1 MKRECDANSDR
12 FLLAKFHLESLI
24 GEESARTIR
33 TALKMLP
40 TGSNAY
46 DKAYI
51 NAMERIKGQ
60 VEGQTKLAMR
70 ALSWIT
76 CTKKQLTTSELQHA
90 LAVESGDTEL
100 VRDGLPEVE
109 DIVSACAGLVTVDE
123 ESNFIR
129 LVHRTAQEYFERTQ
143 NDLFPRAQ
151 FDITVVCITYLSF
164 EVFKRGVCQTDNAFE
179 DRLILYPLYEYAS
192 HHWGHHARQIPKNPP
207 MLSQIIVRFLES
219 DLQVEASVQALLA
232 VKRHQSHKGY
242 SQEFPRR
249 VTGSHLAAHFGLDD
263 IMKKLAAHGNNLNDE
278 DSEHR
283 TPLLWAA
290 VLGHTAVVELLV
302 SREDIRAD
310 APNNRSRVPLLAKM
324 FDHQAVVKLL
334 LDTGMVSPDAED
346 VNHGRTPLSWAAE
359 RGYIDIVESL
369 LSTGGVGPD
378 LKSHGSWAM
387 GRTPLS
393 YAAEGGHQ
401 TIMELLVQTGK
412 VDLDSKDISGRTPLS
427 YAVPRA
433 ETGASKYLLEKGA
446 SPMIIDIH
454 RKGLLH
460 HAVSRADCNPNTIK
474 TLLELGAPKDLVDD
488 GNMTPL
494 HYTSLY
500 GGPDIA
506 KLLIQHGVIVDI
518 GIRRRGWKQ
527 HGHEGRRM
535 FEPLDWQEA
544 SGNLAG
550 GLTPLHYA
558 ALVGNSQMVQF
569 FLDHGANPNARSYY
583 GETPLHLTLRRS
595 VQGTKYI
602 DYWTDS
608 NYRIENILDLIDD
621 EDDAAYE
628 NIAKQR
634 MSVFN
639 TLLSNP
645 KTDVNIQDIKEATA
659 LHCLKYGFEGCNVLI
674 SKLIERGANLSLT
687 NSAGQTPL
695 QLACRGQDY
704 NSVEVLL
711 SYGADILHTDRDGL
725 NSLHWAARSTNM
737 ETMSRILEAANTNCL
752 DVYSSV
758 DRDRKNTLHCL
769 LDNGPNIEGVR
780 LLVHAGVDVNGR
792 DSDGNTP
799 LAVYLSNQWI
809 MDDQICR
816 FLLLSGS
823 NISVINDHGLALPHL
838 FSSWLYPDVTVLKV
852 LMDFGVDLAARDI
865 NGRTLLHHSAIKG
878 SITQSILSFVLEK
891 TKLRCDDR
899 DSLGKT
905 PIEYAAE
912 EARKKRHRL
921 VFGRERWS
929 RSLEILKRLDKST

>member
-1 MKRECDANSDR
+1 MERECDANSDR

-76 CTKKQLTTSELQHA
+76 CTKKRLTTSELQHA

-393 YAAEGGHQ
+393 YAADKGHYAFIQ
-401 TIMELLVQTGK
+401 ILLETGK
-412 VDLDSKDISGRTPLS
+412 ADLD
-427 YAVPRA
+427 
-433 ETGASKYLLEKGA
+433 
-446 SPMIIDIH
+446 
-454 RKGLLH
+454 
-460 HAVSRADCNPNTIK
+460 
-474 TLLELGAPKDLVDD
+474 
-488 GNMTPL
+488 
-494 HYTSLY
+494 
-500 GGPDIA
+500 
-506 KLLIQHGVIVDI
+506 
-518 GIRRRGWKQ
+518 
-527 HGHEGRRM
+527 
-535 FEPLDWQEA
+535 
-544 SGNLAG
+544 
-550 GLTPLHYA
+550 
-558 ALVGNSQMVQF
+558 
-569 FLDHGANPNARSYY
+569 
-583 GETPLHLTLRRS
+583 
-595 VQGTKYI
+595 
-602 DYWTDS
+602 
-608 NYRIENILDLIDD
+608 
-621 EDDAAYE
+621 
-628 NIAKQR
+628 
-634 MSVFN
+634 
-639 TLLSNP
+639 
-645 KTDVNIQDIKEATA
+645 
-659 LHCLKYGFEGCNVLI
+659 
-674 SKLIERGANLSLT
+674 
-687 NSAGQTPL
+687 
-695 QLACRGQDY
+695 
-704 NSVEVLL
+704 
-711 SYGADILHTDRDGL
+711 
-725 NSLHWAARSTNM
+725 
-737 ETMSRILEAANTNCL
+737 
-752 DVYSSV
+752 
-758 DRDRKNTLHCL
+758 
-769 LDNGPNIEGVR
+769 
-780 LLVHAGVDVNGR
+780 
-792 DSDGNTP
+792 
-799 LAVYLSNQWI
+799 
-809 MDDQICR
+809 
-816 FLLLSGS
+816 
-823 NISVINDHGLALPHL
+823 
-838 FSSWLYPDVTVLKV
+838 
-852 LMDFGVDLAARDI
+852 
-865 NGRTLLHHSAIKG
+865 
-878 SITQSILSFVLEK
+878 
-891 TKLRCDDR
+891 
-899 DSLGKT
+899 
-905 PIEYAAE
+905 
-912 EARKKRHRL
+912 
-921 VFGRERWS
+921 
-929 RSLEILKRLDKST
+929 